1 MNMFTGI
8 VKDVGEVIATTR
20 KGDGLRLKIRFHA
33 HEFSDLSIDE
43 SVNCSGACQTVVAR
57 DGNAF
62 EVDTVAETLKKTTLG
77 SWRVGTKVN
86 LERALRSTDR
96 MGGHYVQ
103 GHVDSVGTITAIQ
116 NLANS
121 WEVWISFDASFE
133 PNVVPV
139 GSIAVDG
146 ISLTVAEVTG
156 NHFKVAIIPYTWAHT
171 TMSTKQVGDTVNL
184 EFDILGKYVQKQL
197 LFLQQTSP
205 KLSEARLKELGY

>member
-1 MNMFTGI
+1 MFTGI
-8 VKDVGEVIATTR
+8 VKDVGEVIAATR
-20 KGDGLRLKIRFHA
+20 KGNGLRLKIRFNTD
-33 HEFSDLSIDE
+33 EFSDLKIDE
-43 SVNCSGACQTVVAR
+43 SVNCSGACQTVVAI

-86 LERALRSTDR
+86 LERALRPIDR

-103 GHVDSVGTITAIQ
+103 GHVDSVGMIESIH
-116 NLANS
+116 NLSNS
-121 WEVWISFDASFE
+121 WEVWISFDITFE
-133 PNVVPV
+133 ANVVPV

-146 ISLTVAEVTG
+146 ISLTVAEVDG
-156 NHFKVAIIPYTWAHT
+156 NRFKVAIIPYTWEHT
-171 TMSTKQVGDTVNL
+171 TMHTKKVGESVNL

-197 LFLQQTSP
+197 LFLHETMP